1 VRAVWTLRVGEKR
14 AIVELKGDDVKDAVT
29 LDEPHAADSIS
40 PKTVPLCHS
49 QLPSHII
56 FAVMDWSRA
65 AVLSHDFCVHPGMFV
80 RELSSSHP
88 GSSLH
93 ATPEHVRRSGKQ
105 CERAQLLHDDEDGLR
120 QGRMQLDRVQDARL
134 TQHVAQPSVKP
145 SRVTHDCMHE
155 VPLMMHEIAQP
166 WMSDCR

>member
-1 VRAVWTLRVGEKR
+1 
-14 AIVELKGDDVKDAVT
+14 
-29 LDEPHAADSIS
+29 
-40 PKTVPLCHS
+40 
-49 QLPSHII
+49 
-56 FAVMDWSRA
+56 
-65 AVLSHDFCVHPGMFV
+65 MFV

-166 WMSDCR
+166 WMSDCRWSKELHTVERSVVLHEPPADLTDDGAAEATAMHSREEVTRAMVVPCLQR